1 MFDQAE
7 IPFGPRPNPVPPRR
21 ELADFC
27 ADVGRVLAAAGEDDA
42 PALIAGM
49 LPALLARPDLLR
61 AEHRTVPGGCAYGRH
76 TLFQCPDDRFTVL
89 AMVWPAGVVSPVH
102 DHLTWCA
109 FGIYEGTLRET
120 RFRPEPGGTAERPLA
135 RLTETFI
142 RRPGD
147 ASSLPL
153 TSPDIHAM
161 SNPTGQAV
169 FSIHVY
175 GGNAAKQGPNLK
187 RVYAPA

>member
-1 MFDQAE
+1 MFNQTQTQPA
-7 IPFGPRPNPVPPRR
+7 PPAGTVPPGRD
-21 ELADFC
+21 LAGFC
-27 ADVGRVLAAAGEDDA
+27 ADVGRVVAVAGEDDA
-42 PALIAGM
+42 PARIAEL
-49 LPALLARPDLLR
+49 LPALLANPDLLE
-61 AEHRTVPGGCAYGRH
+61 AEHRTVPSGCPYGRH
-76 TLFQCPDDRFTVL
+76 TLYQCPRDRFTVM

-109 FGIYEGTLRET
+109 FGIYEGTLRES

-135 RLTETFI
+135 RLTGTFI
-142 RRPGD
+142 RRPGE
-147 ASSLPL
+147 AASLPL
-153 TSPDIHAM
+153 AAPDIHAM

-169 FSIHVY
+169 LSVHVY